1 VSSTENS
8 RAFRRAGVPATLDG
22 MTNTPLLPKLTLRSP
37 ADLVAAVPYLLGF
50 HPTRSVVAVGFA
62 GRQLVFAGRHDL
74 PDPGEPPTRL
84 PTDVAEVLSW
94 QRVDTVALLG
104 YGPTTEVDPLLHA
117 VSDSAERHGLVV
129 REILRVDEGRWWS
142 YVCHDPTCCPPEGT
156 PIDLASSEVPALCTM
171 EGLTAAAS
179 REDYDRQLAPVG
191 GLTRTSMAQ
200 ATGRA
205 RSRYARILADRAAG
219 EWEQVVLAEGT
230 AAVREAFARYEGGGA
245 LDDDELA
252 WLSLLLDVVAV
263 RDVAWQAIAGAEH
276 ERRLWT
282 DVTRRA
288 EPGLVAAPATL
299 LAFAAWRAG
308 DGVLAGLALERALQS
323 DPAYSMA
330 HLLLRG
336 LQQGLPPSEIAGWLA
351 TAAAG
356 PAPGDRG
363 TRPAGRRRRQPGLR
377 RKPRRQVIRRRNP
390 GRTRTHR

>member
-1 VSSTENS
+1 
-8 RAFRRAGVPATLDG
+8 VPATLDG
-22 MTNTPLLPKLTLRSP
+22 MTNTPLTPTLTLRSP

-74 PDPGEPPTRL
+74 PGPDEPPTRL
-84 PTDVAEVLSW
+84 AAEVAEVLSW

-104 YGPTTEVDPLLHA
+104 YGPASDVDPLLHA
-117 VSDSAERHGLVV
+117 AFDSAERRGLVV

-142 YVCHDPTCCPPEGT
+142 FACENAACCPPEGT

-171 EGLTAAAS
+171 EGLSVAAS
-179 REDYDRQLAPVG
+179 REDFERRLAPVG
-191 GLTRTSMAQ
+191 GLARTSMAR

-205 RSRYARILADRAAG
+205 RRRYARILADRAAG
-219 EWEQVVLAEGT
+219 EWAAVVLSEGT
-230 AAVREAFARYEGGGA
+230 AAVRDAVARYEGGGT

-252 WLSLLLDVVAV
+252 WLSLLLDVIAV
-263 RDVAWQAIAGAEH
+263 RDVAWQGISGAEH
-276 ERRLWT
+276 DRRLWM

-288 EPGLVAAPATL
+288 DPGLVAAPASL
-299 LAFAAWRAG
+299 LGFAAWLAG
-308 DGVLAGLALERALQS
+308 DGVLAGLALERALGS

-336 LQQGLPPSEIAGWLA
+336 LQQGVPPSAIADWLA
-351 TAAAG
+351 TAPAA
-356 PAPGDRG
+356 PAPGDG
-363 TRPAGRRRRQPGLR
+363 ATRTTRQRQRPGLR
-377 RKPRRQVIRRRNP
+377 RKPRRQALRRRNP